1 MYLDI
6 TLYNNRF
13 LERKGINEIDDAMD
27 VVIAISICDLV
38 IVNSN
43 YYLLS
48 FQLLWQNLRETY
60 NSGILS
66 VKKTFNKKNWTNGTS
81 C

>member
-48 FQLLWQNLRETY
+48 FQLL
-60 NSGILS
+60 
-66 VKKTFNKKNWTNGTS
+66 
-81 C
+81 